1 MLNTEIYTNAVMHKN
16 YFKTK
21 VSRKSRFLS
30 KELRRVFYFI
40 YLILFE
46 LYFMLTLYCNNLTS
60 TMYKQLFIIHV
71 MVLCMLI

>member
-1 MLNTEIYTNAVMHKN
+1 MLNTEIYANAVMHKN

-46 LYFMLTLYCNNLTS
+46 LYFMLTLYFNNLTS
-60 TMYKQLFIIHV
+60 TWYKQLFIIHV
-71 MVLCMLI
+71 MVLSMLI